1 MRLRGAVATSAIELL
16 ASLVGSQ
23 WITIMVPDTSEDF
36 SARLATLKLD
46 GYEMT
51 LKHMSA
57 AHATYVN
64 LRRTTSSDW

>member
-1 MRLRGAVATSAIELL
+1 
-16 ASLVGSQ
+16 
-23 WITIMVPDTSEDF
+23 MVPDTSEDF